1 MKLLHDFP
9 PAGLE
14 CHFMILL
21 PEMLEFV
28 MMMIPMSISCMSV
41 AAAPED
47 SDMVAYSLTLCKMM
61 AMGLVWAY
69 VMFLTYNF
77 SVPGIVQ

>member
-1 MKLLHDFP
+1 MKLIHGLS

-14 CHFMILL
+14 LHFLILL
-21 PEMLEFV
+21 PKMLAFV
-28 MMMIPMSISCMSV
+28 TMMIPMSIVCMSV
-41 AAAPED
+41 AVAPEA
-47 SDMVAYSLTLCKMM
+47 SSMVAYLLTLWKMM

-69 VMFLTYNF
+69 VMFLTYIF